1 MGLGSRNSLIFFVIL
16 PDGEVMPRSQSLIDA
31 EEIPFFAATSL
42 CNQRSS
48 KRCFL
53 ICYTIFL
60 VLLEPFDLISSD
72 VEVAGRTGKCV

>member
-1 MGLGSRNSLIFFVIL
+1 VVAVNSESKR
-16 PDGEVMPRSQSLIDA
+16 EVTPRSQSRIDA

-42 CNQRSS
+42 YNQGSS

-53 ICYTIFL
+53 ICYTMFL